1 MQNKKHSWFKRTFG
15 SFALMTVLV
24 SNGTAQAAIL
34 FQDDTF
40 HDIESEAILIDSNGT
55 GADDTSIQFGND
67 AVGTENGTINWN
79 VTTNTFEFDHEVD
92 ITGGLTSDG
101 NVDFSSADQNLFRN
115 DSDPN
120 TNSACQALGEVI
132 INTTTNRLEVC
143 TTTGIAGV
151 AVWSAP
157 ATTIPTGAAD
167 PGTCSVGELFFN
179 TTLGELRVCTSTNTF
194 ETAGPQDF
202 ESVYGHDGDD
212 TLTTSGGDFTV
223 ATGGGDQNFT
233 LGAGEF
239 DITSTGLL
247 DFNAGSFD
255 MDLTGGFAVDA
266 VGASN
271 VTTDSGS
278 LTLSTT
284 TSGDVDV
291 TGADDVN
298 VTGGTNVDIASTA
311 GDITLT
317 AGDDLFFDDAQLVAP
332 VQLTDT
338 ATAIDATYGTT
349 GIIDA
354 LNSLASTATGAGAS
368 NVGVEDAGGYFTGT
382 DVEAALQ
389 ELGAGSAQNYEV
401 LNFSPEYPDA
411 VLFADGTA
419 NRGRMD
425 ALYDSANAEHH
436 YRWTSRNAALQDY
449 DIRFRFPLPEDFTDV
464 NDFTFRYRTGTA
476 VVGSNRVD
484 VTVNNDTDG
493 ATCGSSTSNTT
504 ANVWATGTIAEA
516 TLETGCTAGTAL
528 DAGDIVEVLI
538 KLYDNSGA
546 ADFAD
551 IGVLALGYDN

>member
-1 MQNKKHSWFKRTFG
+1 MQNKKHSWFKRTIG
-15 SFALMTVLV
+15 SLALMTVLV
-24 SNGTAQAAIL
+24 SNGTANAAIL
-34 FQDDTF
+34 FQDDIF

-67 AVGTENGTINWN
+67 AVASENGTINWN
-79 VTTNTFEFDHEVD
+79 ITSNTFELDHQVD

-101 NVDFSSADQNLFRN
+101 NVDFSAATQNLLRN
-115 DSDPN
+115 DTDPN

-143 TTTGIAGV
+143 TTTGIAGA

-157 ATTIPTGAAD
+157 VTSIPTGAAD

-179 TTLGELRVCTSTNTF
+179 TTLAELRVCTSTNTF
-194 ETAGPQDF
+194 ETAGPQDL
-202 ESVYGHDGDD
+202 ESVYGHDADN
-212 TLTTSGGDFTV
+212 TLTTSGGDFNI
-223 ATGGGDQNFT
+223 A

-239 DITSTGLL
+239 DVTSTGLI
-247 DFNAGSFD
+247 DFNADSFD

-271 VTTDSGS
+271 LTTDSGS

-284 TSGDVDV
+284 TSGNVDV
-291 TGADDVN
+291 NGADDVN
-298 VTGGTNVDIASTA
+298 VTGGTNVDISSTA
-311 GDITLT
+311 GDVTLT
-317 AGDDLFFDDAQLVAP
+317 SGDDILFDDAQLVAP

-338 ATAIDATYGTT
+338 ATAIDATYSTT

-368 NVGVEDAGGYFTGT
+368 NVGVEDAGAYFTGT

-389 ELGAGSAQNYEV
+389 ELGAGAAQNYEV
-401 LNFSPEYPDA
+401 LNFYPEYPDA

-425 ALYDSANAEHH
+425 ALYDNTNAEHH
-436 YRWTSRNAALQDY
+436 YRWTSQNAAFNDY

-476 VVGSNRVD
+476 VVGDNRVD
-484 VTVNNDTDG
+484 VTVNNDTDS

-504 ANVWATGTIAEA
+504 ANVWATGTITEA

-528 DAGDIVEVLI
+528 NAGDIIEVLI

-546 ADFAD
+546 VDFAD

>member
-1 MQNKKHSWFKRTFG
+1 MQIRKYSWFKRTIG
-15 SFALMTVLV
+15 SLALMTVLV

-55 GADDTSIQFGND
+55 GGDDTSIQFGND
-67 AVGTENGTINWN
+67 AVASENGTINWN
-79 VTTNTFEFDHEVD
+79 ITTNTFEFDHQVD
-92 ITGGLTSDG
+92 ITGGLSSDG
-101 NVDFSSADQNLFRN
+101 NVDFSAADQNLLRN
-115 DSDPN
+115 DADPN
-120 TNSACQALGEVI
+120 TNSACQTLGEVI

-143 TTTGIAGV
+143 TTTGVAGV

-179 TTLGELRVCTSTNTF
+179 TTLGELRVCTAVNTF
-194 ETAGPQDF
+194 ETAGPQDL
-202 ESVYGHDGDD
+202 ESVYGHDADN
-212 TLTTSGGDFTV
+212 TLTTSNGDFNI
-223 ATGGGDQNFT
+223 ATGT
-233 LGAGEF
+233 GEF
-239 DITSTGLL
+239 DVTSTGLI
-247 DFNAGSFD
+247 DFNADSFD
-255 MDLTGGFAVDA
+255 MDLTGGFTVDA

-271 VTTDSGS
+271 VTTDSGN

-284 TSGDVDV
+284 TSGNVDV

-298 VTGGTNVDIASTA
+298 VTGGTNVDLTSTA
-311 GDITLT
+311 GDVTLT
-317 AGDDLFFDDAQLVAP
+317 SGDDILFDDAQLTAP
-332 VQLTDT
+332 IQLTDT
-338 ATAIDATYGTT
+338 ATGIAATFGTT

-354 LNSLASTATGAGAS
+354 LNSLASTANGEGAS

-382 DVEAALQ
+382 DVESALQ
-389 ELGAGSAQNYEV
+389 ELGADSAQNYEV
-401 LNFSPEYPDA
+401 LTFYPEYPDA

-425 ALYDSANAEHH
+425 ALYDDTNDEH
-436 YRWTSRNAALQDY
+436 YYEWTSRNAALNDY

-476 VVGSNRVD
+476 IAGDNRVD
-484 VTVNNDTDG
+484 VTVNNDTDA
-493 ATCGSSTSNTT
+493 ATCGTSTSNTT
-504 ANVWATGTIAEA
+504 ANVWATGTITEA

-528 DAGDIVEVLI
+528 DAGDIIEILV

-551 IGVLALGYDN
+551 IGFLSLGYDN